1 MRREIRISGF
11 GGQGIVLAGVV
22 LGRAAAV
29 YEGYNAV
36 QTQSYG
42 PEARGGASRSDV
54 IVSDEEVMYPYV
66 RQPDFLVTMSQ
77 EAYEKYVN
85 DVPEGGLVV
94 YDSTLV
100 EPSREDVKHV
110 GVPATE
116 LAEEELGLRIVANMV
131 ILGALRE
138 LTGIV
143 SFDSLRKAVEDS
155 VPPGTEDVNVRALKL
170 GAREVRE

>member
-1 MRREIRISGF
+1 MRKEIRISGF

-66 RQPDFLVTMSQ
+66 RRPDFLVTMSQ
-77 EAYEKYVN
+77 EAYEKYVEN
-85 DVPEGGLVV
+85 VPEDGLVV

-100 EPSREDVKHV
+100 NPSREDVEHV
-110 GVPATE
+110 GIPATD
-116 LAEEELGLRIVANMV
+116 LAEEKLGLSIVANMI

-143 SFDSLRKAVEDS
+143 SFDSLQKAVEDS